1 MRRHVLPTA
10 PSPITTHLLSQ
21 YIFHPLEDWGPYFIV
36 FISGGSMWLP
46 HMLDIMCSN
55 FINMKDVEELK
66 LNMLL
71 PRHTFSIPFECVK

>member
-1 MRRHVLPTA
+1 
-10 PSPITTHLLSQ
+10 
-21 YIFHPLEDWGPYFIV
+21 
-36 FISGGSMWLP
+36 MWLP